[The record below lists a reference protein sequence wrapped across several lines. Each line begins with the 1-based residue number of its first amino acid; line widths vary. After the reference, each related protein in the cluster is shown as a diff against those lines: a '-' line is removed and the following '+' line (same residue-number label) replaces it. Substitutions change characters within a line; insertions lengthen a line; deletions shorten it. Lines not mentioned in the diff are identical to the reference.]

1 MPAQTDS
8 NEKYGHLGLKQ
19 LREKAIRIEELD
31 AAIANLEKETSISF
45 SEEPHSEAEI
55 ATFSPIWMRRIEGMG
70 IEPREVYLYTN
81 GQCRFYEVPKSRLK
95 PPLSLP
101 KRSAKQR
108 ALDQKRS
115 EELRGV
121 RPGTRY

>member
-1 MPAQTDS
+1 MAVQTDS

-19 LREKAIRIEELD
+19 LREKAIRIEEVD
-31 AAIANLEKETSISF
+31 ATLANLEKETRISF
-45 SEEPHSEAEI
+45 SEEPHSEAEL
-55 ATFSPIWMRRIEGMG
+55 APFSPFWMRRREGMG
-70 IEPREVYLYTN
+70 IAPREVYLYTN

-121 RPGTRY
+121 RPGTRH

>member
-1 MPAQTDS
+1 MAVQTDS

-19 LREKAIRIEELD
+19 LREKAIRIEEVD

-45 SEEPHSEAEI
+45 SEEPHSEVEI
-55 ATFSPIWMRRIEGMG
+55 ATFSPFWMRRIEGMG

-95 PPLSLP
+95 LPLSLP

-108 ALDQKRS
+108 ALDRKRAG
-115 EELRGV
+115 ELWGV
-121 RPGTRY
+121 RPGTRH